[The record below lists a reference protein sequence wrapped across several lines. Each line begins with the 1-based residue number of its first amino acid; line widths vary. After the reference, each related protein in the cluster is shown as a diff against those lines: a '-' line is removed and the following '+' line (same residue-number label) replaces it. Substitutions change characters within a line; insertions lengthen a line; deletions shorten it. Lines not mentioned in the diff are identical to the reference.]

1 MAGSPGAYLSHRA
14 AHLGD
19 LFWRPCFVM
28 LAGVP
33 ANVYVPSLS
42 RDIMPELGLKARW
55 NRRDRILMEAAEQ
68 LQNTP
73 LFNPVFW
80 SVALGVA
87 AAILALRRVA
97 ASLVILAVSS
107 LLFALGFGAIG
118 ISCDLRY
125 VYIVPVAAT
134 MLLFAVAIT
143 SGPEAADETAAD
155 RNGRIPGAR

>member
-1 MAGSPGAYLSHRA
+1 
-14 AHLGD
+14 
-19 LFWRPCFVM
+19 
-28 LAGVP
+28 
-33 ANVYVPSLS
+33 
-42 RDIMPELGLKARW
+42 MPELGLKVRW

-125 VYIVPVAAT
+125 VYIIPVAAT
-134 MLLFAVAIT
+134 MLLFAVTIT
-143 SGPEAADETAAD
+143 SGAEAADATTAD
-155 RNGRIPGAR
+155 RNGRMPDAR